1 MTTNADK
8 IAGLRYHQVLYEK
21 RAMRA
26 LSPVDKA
33 RLEGMAAELGQRA
46 DKLLSDKG

>member
-1 MTTNADK
+1 MTINADK
-8 IAGLRYHQVLYEK
+8 IAGLRYHQALNEK

-33 RLEGMAAELGQRA
+33 RLEGIAAELGKRA
-46 DKLLSDKG
+46 DKLASDKG